1 MKFKIT
7 IHGRSG
13 APPDALDLLWEALG
27 TSRDDVRFSRPG
39 LAIIAT
45 WMSEAPV
52 TMERDERKEV
62 GRTMVWDVVR
72 DVCDGAA
79 GLRSNWFAVS
89 PQS

>member
-7 IHGRSG
+7 IHGHSG

-62 GRTMVWDVVR
+62 GRAAVWGIVR
-72 DVCDGAA
+72 DVCEDTA
-79 GLRSNWFAVS
+79 GLRSSWFAVS
-89 PQS
+89 PQA